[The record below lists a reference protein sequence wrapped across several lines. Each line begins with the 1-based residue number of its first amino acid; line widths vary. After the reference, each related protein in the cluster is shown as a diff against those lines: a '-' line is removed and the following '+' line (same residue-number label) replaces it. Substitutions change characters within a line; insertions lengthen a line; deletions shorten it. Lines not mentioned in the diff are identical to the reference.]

1 MSTLKDVLDVAIQGE
16 RDSQALYQRGV
27 DIAVDQKVK
36 EFFQRLV
43 KEEKLHETI
52 LFSIKDTGLY
62 DLTIPVENPEV
73 MNAVRDAH
81 GVGTV
86 VYKESWE
93 VEQILGVAMKREFTA
108 MNRYDTAAKA
118 STNDELVSLF
128 KNLSEEEAMHHRLI
142 EKQYTV
148 LKGLSDKE
156 I

>member
-16 RDSQALYQRGV
+16 KDSQALYQRGV
-27 DIAVDQKVK
+27 DIADDKKVK

-43 KEEKLHETI
+43 KEENLHETI

-62 DLTIPVENPEV
+62 DLTVPVKNPEV

-86 VYKESWE
+86 VYEEGWD
-93 VEQILGVAMKREFTA
+93 VEQILSVALKREFTA
-108 MNRYDTAAKA
+108 LNRYETAANA
-118 STNDELVSLF
+118 STNEELASLL
-128 KNLSEEEAMHHRLI
+128 KNLSDEEAMHPRVI
-142 EKQYTV
+142 EKQYNV
-148 LKGLSDKE
+148 LKGLSEKE